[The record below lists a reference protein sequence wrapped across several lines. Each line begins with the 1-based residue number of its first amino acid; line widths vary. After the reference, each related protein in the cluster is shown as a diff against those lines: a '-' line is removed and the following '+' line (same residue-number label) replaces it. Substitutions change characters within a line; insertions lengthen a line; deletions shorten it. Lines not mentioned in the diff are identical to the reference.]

1 MMRLAMS
8 RAASGLLRA
17 LVGRAGISRD
27 RILLIEWFSREWQ
40 SLTFSGERHEARLRV
55 CGPDAPVTMQRLTS
69 NLGEAEFELCGH
81 IVADIR
87 LLGEPQYAGDGSVVV
102 AIEAL
107 TIAE

>member
-1 MMRLAMS
+1 
-8 RAASGLLRA
+8 
-17 LVGRAGISRD
+17 
-27 RILLIEWFSREWQ
+27 
-40 SLTFSGERHEARLRV
+40 
-55 CGPDAPVTMQRLTS
+55 MQRLTS